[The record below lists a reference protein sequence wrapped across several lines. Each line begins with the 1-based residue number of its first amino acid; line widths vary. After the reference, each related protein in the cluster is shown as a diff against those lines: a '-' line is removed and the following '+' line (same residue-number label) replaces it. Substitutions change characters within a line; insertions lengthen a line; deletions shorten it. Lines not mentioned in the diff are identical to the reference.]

1 MKSNEV
7 RFAILKNLSM
17 GPGHGYDLFTIFKED
32 FEIKNPSELY
42 KIIRA
47 MKEEGLV
54 RVASVEEAGGR
65 EREILEITPSGFE
78 TYYQEMLKASKN
90 FLDLISETA
99 IRRLVEGVIRRL
111 SEMDMDWIFNE
122 TESIFVNL
130 AIPIERQLQLIN
142 QIMRHFKKEPA
153 IYIQRSKSTNDE
165 ARFLKASPR
174 IHFLD
179 ENMVIKP
186 GTIDL
191 VLLFGPILESI
202 DDTSTTNIVQLL
214 KPGGTLISA
223 TLQENLRQITPGLLA
238 GVKNFFTDLLDE
250 PVASKLLE
258 SFSQLLM
265 SDLFFANFVPNAK
278 IQEYLE
284 ANFENIKLIKPR
296 AIQLAPIFDIFIAQ
310 KKTAQD

>member
-17 GPGHGYDLFTIFKED
+17 GPGHGYDLFTLLKDE

-42 KIIRA
+42 KVIRA
-47 MKEEGLV
+47 LKDENLV
-54 RVASVEEAGGR
+54 RVATVETSGGR
-65 EREILEITPSGFE
+65 EREILEITPLGFE
-78 TYYQEMLKASKN
+78 TYYEEMLKASKN

-99 IRRLVEGVIRRL
+99 IRRLAEGVVRRL
-111 SEMDMDWIFNE
+111 NEMEMDTIFSE

-142 QIMRHFKKEPA
+142 QVMRHFKKVPM
-153 IYIQRSKSTNDE
+153 IYIRRPESNEDD

-186 GTIDL
+186 GSIDL
-191 VLLFGPILESI
+191 VLLFGPILEST
-202 DDTSTTNIVQLL
+202 DEQSATNIALLL

-258 SFSQLLM
+258 SFSRLLM
-265 SDLFFANFVPNAK
+265 SDLFYPNFVPNTTIK
-278 IQEYLE
+278 EFLDK
-284 ANFENIKLIKPR
+284 NFENITP
-296 AIQLAPIFDIFIAQ
+296 IQPAATRLAPIFDIFVAQ
-310 KKTAQD
+310 KKKE